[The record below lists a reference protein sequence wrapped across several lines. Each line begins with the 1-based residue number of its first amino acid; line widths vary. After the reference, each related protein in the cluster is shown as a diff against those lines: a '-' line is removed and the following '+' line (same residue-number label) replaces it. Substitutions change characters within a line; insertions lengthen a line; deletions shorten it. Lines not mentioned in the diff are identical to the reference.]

1 MSIHRSYFSRN
12 NTILSNS
19 YVNTGKS
26 PYTQLYFGSA
36 DNVIASPGFSRFI
49 FDLDLS
55 LLIEKIQNNTIST
68 GCTGFSGITHTLK
81 MTNTSSFD
89 KEGLMNEFTSQ
100 GRLRATSFDLVLFRI
115 PLTSGSTGSAQN
127 WDEGVGYDYY
137 DVQRTLNSNNGLL
150 SPIALPQD
158 KSYSQRPSN
167 WYQTTTLDNW
177 STEGIYNNRNTGS
190 SGTVNYSA
198 LTIVDTQHFE
208 FGNEDIEFD
217 MTNEI
222 NQILT
227 GSTTGFTG
235 WGVAFLP
242 ELENL
247 TGLTENYSVGFFTRH
262 TQTFYEPYLE
272 TTYNDLV
279 LDDRNSF
286 YSNNSNNLYL
296 YTYIDGNPI
305 TLDDLPVVT
314 IENNMGTV
322 VGTYT
327 ACTTTQGVY
336 GINVNSLTATTP
348 CMFTDTWS
356 NLSYNNIALPDVV
369 NDLTLLPYK
378 FGFSLSPN
386 SKEPDLYGFDFYGI
400 KQDEKVLNTDIRR
413 VGVIIKKAYTSQQIL
428 TPVSSYYRVYVM
440 EGTTEV
446 EVQSWTQVNR
456 SSNEYYF
463 VFDTRDKIPNEYN
476 VDIKVY
482 SSGEVNTYK
491 KTLTFQ
497 IVNKK

>member
-1 MSIHRSYFSRN
+1 MSIHRSYFNRN
-12 NTILSNS
+12 NTIQYNS
-19 YVNTGKS
+19 FTNTGKS
-26 PYTQLYFGSA
+26 PWTELYFGSA
-36 DNVIASPGFSRFI
+36 NDSISPSGFSRFI

-55 LLIEKIQNNTIST
+55 SLTEKFSNKIIST
-68 GCTGFSGITHTLK
+68 GCTGFSGITHTLR

-89 KEGLMNEFTSQ
+89 DGLLNDTTST
-100 GRLRATSFDLVLFRI
+100 GNRRATSFDLILFRI
-115 PLTSGSTGSAQN
+115 PLTSGSTGIAQS

-137 DVQRTLNSNNGLL
+137 NVAKTLNTSNGLL
-150 SPIALPQD
+150 TPIALPHD
-158 KSYSQRPSN
+158 KSSSQRPSN
-167 WYQTTTLDNW
+167 WFQTTTLSGW
-177 STEGIYNNRNTGS
+177 STNGIYNNTTG
-190 SGTVNYSA
+190 GNVNYSD
-198 LTIVDTQHFE
+198 LIIVDTQHFE
-208 FGNEDIEFD
+208 FGNEDIEFN

-222 NQILT
+222 NQYLT
-227 GSTTGFTG
+227 GSTAGFTG
-235 WGVAFLP
+235 WGIAYLP
-242 ELENL
+242 QLENL

-262 TQTFYEPYLE
+262 TQTFYDPFLE
-272 TTYNDLV
+272 TNYDDLV
-279 LDDRNSF
+279 QDDRNSF
-286 YSNNSNNLYL
+286 YSNKSNNLYL
-296 YTYIDGNPI
+296 YTYIDGDPI

-314 IENNMGTV
+314 IENNNGDV
-322 VGTYT
+322 VGVYT
-327 ACTTTQGVY
+327 SCIKTQGVY
-336 GINVNSLTATTP
+336 EITTTAMTATTP

-356 NLSYNNIALPDVV
+356 NLSYNNVSIPNIV

-386 SKEPDLYGFDFYGI
+386 SKEPELYGFDFYGI
-400 KQDEKVLNTDIRR
+400 KQDEKVLNTDVRR
-413 VGVIIKKAYTSQQIL
+413 VGVVIKKAYTSSQIL

-446 EVQSWTQVNR
+446 QVQDWTQVNR

-497 IVNKK
+497 IVDKK

>member
-1 MSIHRSYFSRN
+1 
-12 NTILSNS
+12 
-19 YVNTGKS
+19 
-26 PYTQLYFGSA
+26 
-36 DNVIASPGFSRFI
+36 
-49 FDLDLS
+49 
-55 LLIEKIQNNTIST
+55 
-68 GCTGFSGITHTLK
+68 

-89 KEGLMNEFTSQ
+89 KSLLNDTTST
-100 GRLRATSFDLVLFRI
+100 GRRRATSFDLILFRI
-115 PLTSGSTGSAQN
+115 PLTSGTTGNPQS

-137 DVQRTLNSNNGLL
+137 NVTKTLNSSNGLL
-150 SPIALPQD
+150 TPIALPQD
-158 KSYSQRPSN
+158 KSFSQRPSN
-167 WYQTTTLDNW
+167 WFQTTTLSGW
-177 STEGIYNNRNTGS
+177 STNGIYNNTTG
-190 SGTVNYSA
+190 GNVDYSD
-198 LTIVDTQHFE
+198 LIIVDTQHFE

-222 NQILT
+222 NQYLT
-227 GSTTGFTG
+227 GSTSVFTG

-242 ELENL
+242 QLENL

-262 TQTFYEPYLE
+262 TQTFYNPFLE
-272 TTYNDLV
+272 TSYNDLV
-279 LDDRNSF
+279 EDDRNSF
-286 YSNNSNNLYL
+286 YSNKSNNLYL

-305 TLDDLPVVT
+305 TLDNLPVVT
-314 IENNMGTV
+314 LENNMGDI

-327 ACTTTQGVY
+327 SCIKTQGVY
-336 GINVNSLTATTP
+336 EITTSSLTATTP

-356 NLSYNNIALPDVV
+356 NLSYNNVSIPNVV

-386 SKEPDLYGFDFYGI
+386 SKEPELYGFDFYGI

-413 VGVIIKKAYTSQQIL
+413 VGVVIKKAYTASQIL

-446 EVQSWTQVNR
+446 EVQTWTQVNR
-456 SSNEYYF
+456 SANEYYF
-463 VFDTRDKIPNEYN
+463 VFDTRDKIPGEYN
-476 VDIKVY
+476 IDIKVY

-497 IVNKK
+497 IVDKK